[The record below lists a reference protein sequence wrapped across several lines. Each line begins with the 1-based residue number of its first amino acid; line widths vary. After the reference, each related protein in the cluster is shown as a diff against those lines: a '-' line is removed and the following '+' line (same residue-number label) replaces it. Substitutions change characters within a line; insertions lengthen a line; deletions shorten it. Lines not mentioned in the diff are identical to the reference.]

1 MRNKVICLCFVSLLF
16 LGNAFCDTII
26 LKSGK
31 QVEGSIKTRTDDAV
45 KVDIEGITITYYFTD
60 IKSINGENVA
70 SSLPAE
76 PVSAIEAQQPP
87 ASVSDSNTLS
97 VKENAA
103 PTPNMTERAVVE
115 EPTMSVSERSMDISE
130 FERGTSRFSRG
141 KLTEKDAKIAAA
153 VFGGI
158 FLFIIVL
165 SLIFYVYSAIC
176 LFFIAKKTNT
186 EPAWLAWIPVA
197 NLFLMCDIAKIKYL
211 WLLGILGLFIP
222 FINIL
227 ANIYLM
233 GLFVYVWYKIAIA
246 RNKPGW
252 LGILTIVPV
261 VNLVIMGYLAF
272 AE

>member
-1 MRNKVICLCFVSLLF
+1 MRNKVICLCFISLLF

-70 SSLPAE
+70 PSLPVE
-76 PVSAIEAQQPP
+76 TVSVVVEAQQP
-87 ASVSDSNTLS
+87 ATSVFEGNTSS
-97 VKENAA
+97 VDENAA
-103 PTPNMTERAVVE
+103 PTPNMTEGTVVE
-115 EPTMSVSERSMDISE
+115 DPTMSVSEQSMDVSE

-165 SLIFYVYSAIC
+165 SLIFYVYSAMC
-176 LFFIAKKTNT
+176 LFFYRKENQYRAC
-186 EPAWLAWIPVA
+186 VA
-197 NLFLMCDIAKIKYL
+197 CV
-211 WLLGILGLFIP
+211 GSCC
-222 FINIL
+222 
-227 ANIYLM
+227 
-233 GLFVYVWYKIAIA
+233 
-246 RNKPGW
+246 KP
-252 LGILTIVPV
+252 IFNV
-261 VNLVIMGYLAF
+261 
-272 AE
+272 